1 VAIEPYVRRNWP
13 DSLISWSRFCTGRAR
28 NALVAS
34 HILAG
39 LVLAFVALA
48 VQAVFK
54 AAFATVFLGD
64 VGALGTFGDG
74 VVSLLGGYNIG
85 VPLCLGILLLVVLL
99 RLAIRRVWIAD
110 GIAALLFQLPTLT
123 FFGSGPWR
131 ILVALTF
138 FSASSLAMLW
148 LLRRLGFLAFLVYWV
163 FLQMLSPEPFMP
175 TGWTAGPTIG
185 WRVIPLAVAAWALW
199 VIISREQRPSA
210 ESGV

>member
-1 VAIEPYVRRNWP
+1 
-13 DSLISWSRFCTGRAR
+13 
-28 NALVAS
+28 
-34 HILAG
+34 
-39 LVLAFVALA
+39 
-48 VQAVFK
+48 
-54 AAFATVFLGD
+54 
-64 VGALGTFGDG
+64 
-74 VVSLLGGYNIG
+74 
-85 VPLCLGILLLVVLL
+85 LVVLL